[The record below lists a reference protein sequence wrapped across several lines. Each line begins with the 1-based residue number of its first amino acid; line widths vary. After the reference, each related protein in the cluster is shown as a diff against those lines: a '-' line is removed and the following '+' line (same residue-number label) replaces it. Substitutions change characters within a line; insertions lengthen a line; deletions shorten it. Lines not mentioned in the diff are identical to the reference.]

1 MATVKQKAVL
11 SAVVSQATLVSERH
25 DVYVEQFVTRANE
38 ELYVMLA
45 DMMRV
50 CEDIWASNY
59 EEYIFKN
66 LRKILRDKWNIKTQK
81 NTSTTTLAV
90 RYITR
95 GTRQLVHNYAKVIDN
110 AKEAGVSAAQLA
122 EYIKSKGGIDEVR
135 KKMVSAETRHLIKQQ
150 ANEMRDNLTKYLTY
164 KKANI
169 GTLNLK
175 NNSKSIRACCSDVKF
190 TVCLSAF
197 VDGEERVVAT
207 IYPSSTIVEDC
218 LSLYKLSCE
227 AAAMDDG
234 TGKFANFCKEHG
246 LNMDVIHR
254 WMRDNNMEKRID
266 AENEL
271 RHIYSIAEP
280 QEAANEVYEM
290 TA

>member
-38 ELYVMLA
+38 ELYEMLA
-45 DMMRV
+45 DMMHV
-50 CEDIWASNY
+50 CEDIWASNC
-59 EEYIFKN
+59 EEYIVKN
-66 LRKILRDKWNIKTQK
+66 LRRNLRDKWDIKTQK
-81 NTSTTTLAV
+81 NTSTTALVV

-110 AKEAGVSAAQLA
+110 AKEAGITSTELA
-122 EYIKSKGGIDEVR
+122 EHIKSKGGIDAVR
-135 KKMVSAETRHLIKQQ
+135 KKAVDAETKRELSQRAKTMQ
-150 ANEMRDNLTKYLTY
+150 ANTTKHLTY
-164 KKANI
+164 NKRI
-169 GTLNLK
+169 GSLNLS
-175 NNSKSIRACCSDVKF
+175 NKSDGVTAGCYDVRF
-190 TVCLSAF
+190 NVCLTTY

-218 LSLYKLSCE
+218 LTLYKLSCE

-234 TGKFANFCKEHG
+234 TGKFANFCKEYG

-271 RHIYSIAEP
+271 RHIYGIAQA

>member
-1 MATVKQKAVL
+1 MATAKQKAVL
-11 SAVVSQATLVSERH
+11 SAVVSQATLVSQRH

-45 DMMRV
+45 DMMQV
-50 CEDIWASNY
+50 CEDIWASNC
-59 EEYIFKN
+59 EEYLVKN
-66 LRKILRDKWNIKTQK
+66 IRKELRDKWDIKTQK
-81 NTSTTTLAV
+81 NTSTTALVV

-110 AKEAGVSAAQLA
+110 AKEAGVNATQLA
-122 EYIKSKGGIDEVR
+122 EYIKSRGGIDEAR
-135 KKMVSAETRHLIKQQ
+135 KKMVSAETKRELSLRAKTIQ
-150 ANEMRDNLTKYLTY
+150 ANTTKHLTNNKR
-164 KKANI
+164 I
-169 GTLNLK
+169 GSLNLS
-175 NNSKSIRACCSDVKF
+175 NKSNGITAGCYDVRF
-190 TVCLSAF
+190 TVSLSTY

-234 TGKFANFCKEHG
+234 TGKFANFCKEYG

-271 RHIYSIAEP
+271 RQIYGIAAA
-280 QEAANEVYEM
+280 QEAANEVYEL

>member
-11 SAVVSQATLVSERH
+11 SAVVTQATLVSERH

-50 CEDIWASNY
+50 CEDIWASNC
-59 EEYIFKN
+59 EEYIVKN
-66 LRKILRDKWNIKTQK
+66 LRNILRDKWDIKTQK
-81 NTSTTTLAV
+81 NTSTTALVV

-110 AKEAGVSAAQLA
+110 AKEAGITSTGLA
-122 EYIKSKGGIDEVR
+122 EHIKSKGGIDAVR
-135 KKMVSAETRHLIKQQ
+135 KKVVDAEQNRKVAEQ
-150 ANEMRDNLTKYLTY
+150 AKDIMKNIDKHLTY
-164 KKANI
+164 NKRI
-169 GTLNLK
+169 GSLNLS
-175 NNSKSIRACCSDVKF
+175 NKSNGVTASCYDVMF
-190 TVCLSAF
+190 NICLTTF

-207 IYPSSTIVEDC
+207 IYPSSTIVDNC
-218 LSLYKLSCE
+218 MGLYKLACE

-271 RHIYSIAEP
+271 RHIYGIAEP

>member
-1 MATVKQKAVL
+1 MATVKQKALL

-59 EEYIFKN
+59 EEYIVKN

-81 NTSTTTLAV
+81 NTSTTALAV

-135 KKMVSAETRHLIKQQ
+135 KKTLSAETRHLIKQQ
-150 ANEMRDNLTKYLTY
+150 ANDMRDNLTKYWL
-164 KKANI
+164 A
-169 GTLNLK
+169 
-175 NNSKSIRACCSDVKF
+175 
-190 TVCLSAF
+190 
-197 VDGEERVVAT
+197 VVT
-207 IYPSSTIVEDC
+207 
-218 LSLYKLSCE
+218 
-227 AAAMDDG
+227 
-234 TGKFANFCKEHG
+234 
-246 LNMDVIHR
+246 
-254 WMRDNNMEKRID
+254 
-266 AENEL
+266 
-271 RHIYSIAEP
+271 
-280 QEAANEVYEM
+280 
-290 TA
+290 